1 MGRNLFCV
9 HSKKHIND
17 VPELAK
23 GKMETN
29 RKTLVGGLGRLPGEA
44 RRVAAVGWRTA
55 PWAA

>member
-23 GKMETN
+23 AKMETN
-29 RKTLVGGLGRLPGEA
+29 RKTLVRGL
-44 RRVAAVGWRTA
+44 
-55 PWAA
+55 